1 MKLKSTLWALAF
13 AAAAVSCSDDL
24 EENGGGTG
32 ITAEDGEGVYLTVNI
47 ASPSTGAT
55 TKADPNV
62 ENGDLAGNT
71 DPQGT
76 VEERKVHDVNIYLIK
91 ADTNTGESAITGGT
105 EDEELKSV
113 NVAATTEIKIV
124 GHGYSTDIA
133 EGGQVDGHTANTVL
147 IEIDADQLTAQEQIY
162 HVLAVTNLGESKK
175 FLTLSAL
182 RDELQKKIWEI
193 DESGTYPEPGK
204 TKKFVMSTH
213 QMYGNEGGSSVTI
226 STANTSSANPASTT
240 VYVERLAA
248 RIDLQVAESLLGTS
262 GTVQTPVS
270 QEGTDYIQLT
280 GYQVINRW
288 NDATNMLK
296 RVSQNATEADG
307 IYPLPSPLTEKYL
320 YDEQW
325 ISASNTYNYVIS
337 PEMTNKKAESDGT
350 ISTTLAGKYDSH
362 YDANLNDKIAADFK
376 TLTGISKTSGNY
388 TPIVYT
394 KENTL
399 DLNNQIYGLMTGVI
413 FKGTYKPAKYS
424 KLNAGYT
431 AVEAPA
437 YTSGDFCVVNDFFN
451 GDKRYI
457 CADLATVGA
466 LAFPTTVQGVE
477 MTKIINALF
486 NPDATSWDADT
497 DINDLKKAVSAMVSG
512 GALNA
517 AYKAFLDE
525 KLKDKTSIDN
535 VAVSDVNWE
544 AFLTSKGYD
553 GTLDVDDIETLA
565 KDYNVYYYKGG
576 ECYYPYWIRHANN
589 NDNNVMSPMEFCI
602 VRNNVYQLAVT
613 GVNAIGYPL
622 PFVDPEDT
630 GGESKEVFLT
640 VEIYVKNWVVRSN
653 SGIIL

>member
-1 MKLKSTLWALAF
+1 MLAVALAT
-13 AAAAVSCSDDL
+13 VGCQDDL
-24 EENGGGTG
+24 VDGGGTG
-32 ITAEDGEGVYLTVNI
+32 TTTPEDGEGVYLTVNI
-47 ASPSTGAT
+47 ASPTGTA
-55 TKADPNV
+55 TKATPTGG
-62 ENGDLAGNT
+62 ENADDT
-71 DPQGT
+71 DASFLEGSE
-76 VEERKVHDVNIYLIK
+76 EERAVHDLNIYLIK
-91 ADTNTGESAITGGT
+91 ADATTVTSAITTKDQGVT
-105 EDEELKSV
+105 
-113 NVAATTEIKIV
+113 VASTAMTDAGEPKIV

-133 EGGQVDGHTANTVL
+133 EGGQVDGHTANSVL
-147 IEIDADQLTAQEQIY
+147 IEIDADQLTDAGQIY
-162 HVLAVTNLGESKK
+162 HVLAVTNLGASKE
-175 FLTLSAL
+175 FATLDAL
-182 RDELQKKIWEI
+182 RDELQKQIWTI
-193 DESGTYPEPGK
+193 DDKGTYPEPGK

-213 QMYGNEGGSSVTI
+213 QMYGNEGGSSVSI

-262 GTVQTPVS
+262 GKVQTAVS

-296 RVSQNATEADG
+296 RVSQNATKADG

-320 YDEQW
+320 YNEQW

-337 PEMTNKKAESDGT
+337 PEMTNKKAESNGT
-350 ISTTLAGKYDSH
+350 ISTTLAEKYDSH
-362 YDANLNDKIAADFK
+362 YDADLNDNIATDFK

-388 TPIVYT
+388 TAIVYT

-431 AVEAPA
+431 AVEAPE

-457 CADLATVGA
+457 CADLATIGA
-466 LAFPTTVQGVE
+466 LAFPSKVDDVE

-517 AYKAFLDE
+517 AYKAFLDG
-525 KLKDKTSIDN
+525 KLQSATN
-535 VAVSDVNWE
+535 LTTVSVTDVNWN
-544 AFLTSKGYD
+544 AFLTSID
-553 GTLDVDDIETLA
+553 CNGTLDVGDIEKLA
-565 KDYNVYYYKGG
+565 KDYNVYYYKSG

-589 NDNNVMSPMEFCI
+589 SDNNVMGPMEFCI